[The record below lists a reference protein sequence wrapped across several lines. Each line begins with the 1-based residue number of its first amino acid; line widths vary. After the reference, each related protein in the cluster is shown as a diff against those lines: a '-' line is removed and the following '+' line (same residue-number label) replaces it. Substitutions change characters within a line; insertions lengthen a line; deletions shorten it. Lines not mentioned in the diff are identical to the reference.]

1 MTPRPFGP
9 VLTFI
14 IFLVVLSSSAYI
26 MIRFG
31 GRYTPESVV
40 EALNFSVQT
49 VTTVGY
55 GNWKPAAV
63 EEWDAR
69 VFWVKVISIPTMLA
83 GALAFGLLVS
93 ALFESTRT

>member
-9 VLTFI
+9 VLTFVT
-14 IFLVVLSSSAYI
+14 FLAVLSSSAYVTI
-26 MIRFG
+26 MFD

-63 EEWDAR
+63 EEHDAR
-69 VFWVKVISIPTMLA
+69 VYWVKVISMPTMLA
-83 GALAFGLLVS
+83 GAVAFGLLVS
-93 ALFESTRT
+93 ALFEATKT